1 MLLLAFL
8 SVGPSAVPPYDAC
21 GEGEMRFEIDLL
33 NTYQVCRQEGT
44 EALYHLETAKD
55 WQGNDV
61 EVPVYDIPV
70 DVRIAMAVARLTK
83 QRLQCTEPEIELM
96 QAA

>member
-1 MLLLAFL
+1 MN
-8 SVGPSAVPPYDAC
+8 P
-21 GEGEMRFEIDLL
+21 EIDLL
-33 NTYQVCRQEGT
+33 NTYRVSGQERLRT
-44 EALYHLETAKD
+44 LYHLETAKD

-83 QRLQCTEPEIELM
+83 EWLQHAEPEIEPM

>member
-1 MLLLAFL
+1 M
-8 SVGPSAVPPYDAC
+8 SP
-21 GEGEMRFEIDLL
+21 ENDLL
-33 NTYQVCRQEGT
+33 NTYRVSGQERLRT
-44 EALYHLETAKD
+44 LYHLETAKD

-83 QRLQCTEPEIELM
+83 ERLQRAEPEVELM

>member
-1 MLLLAFL
+1 M
-8 SVGPSAVPPYDAC
+8 SP
-21 GEGEMRFEIDLL
+21 EIDLL
-33 NTYQVCRQEGT
+33 NTYQVCGQERMKT
-44 EALYHLETAKD
+44 LYHVETVKD

-83 QRLQCTEPEIELM
+83 ERLLCAEPEFELM

>member
-1 MLLLAFL
+1 M
-8 SVGPSAVPPYDAC
+8 SP
-21 GEGEMRFEIDLL
+21 EIDLL
-33 NTYQVCRQEGT
+33 NTYRVSGQERLRT
-44 EALYHLETAKD
+44 LYHFEAARD

-70 DVRIAMAVARLTK
+70 DVRIAMAVARLTEE
-83 QRLQCTEPEIELM
+83 RLQCAEPEVELM

>member
-1 MLLLAFL
+1 
-8 SVGPSAVPPYDAC
+8 
-21 GEGEMRFEIDLL
+21 MRGWRDDMSPEIDLL
-33 NTYQVCRQEGT
+33 NMYQVCGQERT
-44 EALYHLETAKD
+44 NPLYHLETAKD

-70 DVRIAMAVARLTK
+70 DVRIAMAVARLSRERESGTVA
-83 QRLQCTEPEIELM
+83 EMELA

>member
-1 MLLLAFL
+1 M
-8 SVGPSAVPPYDAC
+8 SP
-21 GEGEMRFEIDLL
+21 EIDLL
-33 NTYQVCRQEGT
+33 NTYRVSGQERRRT
-44 EALYHLETAKD
+44 LYHLEAAKD

-83 QRLQCTEPEIELM
+83 KLQCAEPDVEFM

>member
-1 MLLLAFL
+1 M
-8 SVGPSAVPPYDAC
+8 SP
-21 GEGEMRFEIDLL
+21 ENDLL
-33 NTYQVCRQEGT
+33 NTYRVSGQERLRT
-44 EALYHLETAKD
+44 LYHLETAKD
-55 WQGNDV
+55 SQGNDL

-83 QRLQCTEPEIELM
+83 ERLQRAEPEVELM

>member
-1 MLLLAFL
+1 M
-8 SVGPSAVPPYDAC
+8 SP
-21 GEGEMRFEIDLL
+21 EIDLL
-33 NTYQVCRQEGT
+33 NTYQVCGQERT
-44 EALYHLETAKD
+44 NPLYHLETARD

-70 DVRIAMAVARLTK
+70 DVRIAMAVARLTQER
-83 QRLQCTEPEIELM
+83 QRALTPDAELM

>member
-1 MLLLAFL
+1 M
-8 SVGPSAVPPYDAC
+8 SP
-21 GEGEMRFEIDLL
+21 EIDLL
-33 NTYQVCRQEGT
+33 NTYQVCGQERLET
-44 EALYHLETAKD
+44 LYHLETAKD

-83 QRLQCTEPEIELM
+83 ERQPCVVPETELR

>member
-1 MLLLAFL
+1 M
-8 SVGPSAVPPYDAC
+8 SP
-21 GEGEMRFEIDLL
+21 EIDLL
-33 NTYQVCRQEGT
+33 NAYRVCGQERT
-44 EALYHLETAKD
+44 NRLYHLETGKD

-70 DVRIAMAVARLTK
+70 DVRIAMAVARLTRE
-83 QRLQCTEPEIELM
+83 RLQCAEPEIELM

>member
-1 MLLLAFL
+1 M
-8 SVGPSAVPPYDAC
+8 SP
-21 GEGEMRFEIDLL
+21 EIDLL
-33 NTYQVCRQEGT
+33 NTYQVCGQERT
-44 EALYHLETAKD
+44 NPLYHLETARD

-70 DVRIAMAVARLTK
+70 DVRIAMAVARLTQER
-83 QRLQCTEPEIELM
+83 QRTLAPDSELM

>member
-1 MLLLAFL
+1 M
-8 SVGPSAVPPYDAC
+8 SP
-21 GEGEMRFEIDLL
+21 EIDLL
-33 NTYQVCRQEGT
+33 NTYPVSGQERMRT
-44 EALYHLETAKD
+44 LHHLETAKD

-83 QRLQCTEPEIELM
+83 ERLQPAEPEIELM